1 MQVKKQLLESTMKQR
16 TGLKLGKGYIKA
28 IYCHLAYLIYMQS
41 TSYEMSGWMK
51 HKLKSRVLGEIA
63 ITSDMQMISPL

>member
-1 MQVKKQLLESTMKQR
+1 MQVKKQQLEPDMEKQ
-16 TGLKLGKGYIKA
+16 TGSKLGKEYVKA
-28 IYCHLAYLIYMQS
+28 IYCHLAYLIHMQS

-63 ITSDMQMISPL
+63 ITSDIQMISPL

>member
-1 MQVKKQLLESTMKQR
+1 MQVKKQLLESTMKQW

-41 TSYEMSGWMK
+41 TSCKMLGWMN
-51 HKLKSRVLGEIA
+51 HKLESRMQGEIPKSQ
-63 ITSDMQMISPL
+63 ICR